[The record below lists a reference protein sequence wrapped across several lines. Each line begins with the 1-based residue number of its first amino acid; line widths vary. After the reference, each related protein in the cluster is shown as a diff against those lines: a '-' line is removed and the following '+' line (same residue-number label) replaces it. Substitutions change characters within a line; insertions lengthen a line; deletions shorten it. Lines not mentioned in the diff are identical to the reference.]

1 MLYVKIP
8 RERIGVLIG
17 PDGRVKTQIEQGCG
31 VKLEIDSKAGDVTII
46 PREEEIL
53 KGHVGLEA
61 RDIVKAI
68 ARGFSPEKAMR
79 LVNEDMYLSVVDIR
93 DFAGKSRKHVQR
105 IRGRLI
111 GTNGKT
117 RRIIE
122 ELSES
127 EMSVYGNTVAIIGD
141 LMSMDAAK
149 RAVEMILEGSEHAAV
164 YRFLE
169 ARHREMRFMEMSMNP

>member
-8 RERIGVLIG
+8 KDRVGALLG
-17 PDGRVKTQIEQGCG
+17 PNGKVKTQIEHSCG
-31 VKLEIDSKAGDVTII
+31 VTLKVDTKLGDVTII
-46 PREEEIL
+46 PKTEAIEQGL
-53 KGHVGLEA
+53 VGLAA

-79 LVNEDMYLSVVDIR
+79 LTNEDMYLSIVDIR
-93 DFAGKSRKHVQR
+93 DFAGKERKHVHR
-105 IRGRLI
+105 IRARII
-111 GTNGKT
+111 GTDGKT

-122 ELSES
+122 DLSES
-127 EMSVYGNTVAIIGD
+127 DLSIYGNTVAIIGD
-141 LMSMDAAK
+141 LMSMDASK

-169 ARHREMRFMEMSMNP
+169 TKHRQMRFREMSME